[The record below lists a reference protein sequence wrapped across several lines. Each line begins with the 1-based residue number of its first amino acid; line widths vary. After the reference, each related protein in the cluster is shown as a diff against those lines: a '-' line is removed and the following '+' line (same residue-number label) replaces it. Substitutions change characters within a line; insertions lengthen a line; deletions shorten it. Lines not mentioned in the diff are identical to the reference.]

1 MTNQTNSSQ
10 NQTFPNRNKFQLEA
24 VLKLVEAHPFK
35 ALLKL
40 PPEEV
45 LDFFHRR
52 VGVALLEGLQELK
65 RRELEGLMLDNG
77 KHAEICDSLFE
88 VRGINTVCQM
98 LIDLP
103 EKVKQYVE
111 ATRGAK

>member
-10 NQTFPNRNKFQLEA
+10 NQTSPSRSKLQLEA

-45 LDFFHRR
+45 LDFFHSR

-65 RRELEGLMLDNG
+65 RRELEGLVLDNG
-77 KHAEICDSLFE
+77 KHAELCDQLFE
-88 VRGINTVCQM
+88 VRGICTVCQLM
-98 LIDLP
+98 LDLP